1 MTLKK
6 DLDKFYARNEQ
17 IKCLDFIKK
26 TYESDNSKRFY
37 LLNLPPGVGKSYLS
51 LMISDF
57 YFKSVNKFGKCDVI
71 TNSKILQDQYT
82 NTFESI
88 KDLRGKE
95 NYTCE
100 KYNCSCAQ
108 GTEFGKLAKD
118 PCEVC
123 PYKESRNSFME
134 GKVSLTNFY
143 LYSIWSIYTPELLKT
158 RDASLL
164 IVDEC
169 HDLESVISNF
179 LSVKITE
186 NTLKKYDFP
195 NEVELI
201 RELKSIKSTED
212 YFTFLKK
219 LILDINEVM
228 SELSQMVNDGKNS
241 VQVSRK
247 NKISKLLNKKSK
259 DINILENIKDLE
271 QLSKKIEVFFKEWEK
286 DSDNWILETS
296 WNETSKNYDISLEP
310 IWISTMLWE
319 WIFSKYDMVF
329 LMSGTILNKK
339 IFCDING
346 IESEKSVY
354 YSINSPFPLKNRPI
368 YYLPSG
374 KMSFKN
380 KEETFKNYVPVIS
393 KILEK
398 YSGKKG
404 IIHTNSFELTSWI
417 MKSIKNRRLITH
429 NSKDKDI
436 ILNEHFKTDKDTVIV
451 SPSVDTGVSFDDDWA
466 RFQIISK
473 IPFPSLA
480 SKRNK
485 IRMQINPEWYQYQTI
500 IGIIQMSGR
509 IVRSS
514 NDWGDTII
522 IDSSFSDILKRSS
535 YLIPN
540 WFLDSIKIKEGR

>member
-1 MTLKK
+1 
-6 DLDKFYARNEQ
+6 
-17 IKCLDFIKK
+17 
-26 TYESDNSKRFY
+26 
-37 LLNLPPGVGKSYLS
+37 
-51 LMISDF
+51 
-57 YFKSVNKFGKCDVI
+57 
-71 TNSKILQDQYT
+71 
-82 NTFESI
+82 
-88 KDLRGKE
+88 
-95 NYTCE
+95 
-100 KYNCSCAQ
+100 
-108 GTEFGKLAKD
+108 
-118 PCEVC
+118 
-123 PYKESRNSFME
+123 ME

-169 HDLESVISNF
+169 HDLESVVSNF

-286 DSDNWILETS
+286 DSDNWILESS